1 MVVPIEDLIFVVCT
15 LIGGGLLLITVLVD
29 DILGGVLDALH
40 IGFDIG
46 GVSLMPLLLGFVSMF
61 GVGGLF
67 ATQVLDL
74 HAGPAAIVG
83 TVGGVIGFLIVFVMF
98 SVLRRSEGSNPFS
111 TSSLVGRPA
120 SVSVSIPAGR
130 FGTVLVKAEGQTH
143 EFSATASVDIATGT
157 PVTVTA
163 TAGTGLVVVPVAP
176 PPTTTPTVARSAAA
190 EPATAPPTSAP
201 HDQTD
206 DAGASST
213 TSGGGPA
220 SSSGATG
227 RGGTTGA

>member
-15 LIGGGLLLITVLVD
+15 LIGGGLLLVTVLVD

-74 HAGPAAIVG
+74 HAGPAAVVG
-83 TVGGVIGFLIVFVMF
+83 TIGGLIGFGIVFVMF
-98 SVLRRSEGSNPFS
+98 SLLRRSEGANPFS
-111 TSSLVGRPA
+111 TSSLVGRQA

-143 EFSATASVDIATGT
+143 EFSATSAVDIATGT
-157 PVTVTA
+157 PVRVTG
-163 TAGTGLVVVPVAP
+163 TAGTGLIVAP
-176 PPTTTPTVARSAAA
+176 LVAPQVATP
-190 EPATAPPTSAP
+190 
-201 HDQTD
+201 
-206 DAGASST
+206 GN
-213 TSGGGPA
+213 
-220 SSSGATG
+220 TG
-227 RGGTTGA
+227 SDGSGGTTGA

>member
-1 MVVPIEDLIFVVCT
+1 MNVPIEDLIFVVCT

-29 DILGGVLDALH
+29 DILGGVLDALN

-83 TVGGVIGFLIVFVMF
+83 TVGGLIGFGIVFVMF

-111 TSSLVGRPA
+111 TASLVGRPA

-157 PVTVTA
+157 PVTVTG
-163 TAGTGLVVVPVAP
+163 TAGTGLIVAPVGPISTAAATSPAGPPAGEVGP
-176 PPTTTPTVARSAAA
+176 PPTTPGG
-190 EPATAPPTSAP
+190 EPANRT
-201 HDQTD
+201 
-206 DAGASST
+206 GST
-213 TSGGGPA
+213 GT
-220 SSSGATG
+220 
-227 RGGTTGA
+227 GGTTGA

>member
-67 ATQVLDL
+67 ATQVLNL

-83 TVGGVIGFLIVFVMF
+83 TVGGVIGFMIVFVMF
-98 SVLRRSEGSNPFS
+98 TVLRRSEGANPFS

-143 EFSATASVDIATGT
+143 EFSATASIDIATGT
-157 PVTVTA
+157 QVTVTG
-163 TAGTGLVVVPVAP
+163 TAGTGLVVAP
-176 PPTTTPTVARSAAA
+176 LAAPTGTP
-190 EPATAPPTSAP
+190 PATAPTAAPSAAAP
-201 HDQTD
+201 PSITTAPDGAD
-206 DAGASST
+206 DAGASPTPGGEPANRTGST
-213 TSGGGPA
+213 GT
-220 SSSGATG
+220 
-227 RGGTTGA
+227 GGTTGA

>member
-15 LIGGGLLLITVLVD
+15 LVGGGLLLITVLVD

-67 ATQVLDL
+67 ATQVLGV
-74 HAGPAAIVG
+74 HAGQAAIIG
-83 TVGGVIGFLIVFVMF
+83 TIGGLIGFGIVFVMF
-98 SVLRRSEGSNPFS
+98 TVLRRSEGTNPFS
-111 TSSLVGRPA
+111 TSSLVGRTA

-143 EFSATASVDIATGT
+143 EFSATASTDIPTGT

-163 TAGTGLVVVPVAP
+163 TAGTGLVVTPLAP
-176 PPTTTPTVARSAAA
+176 PPAPAPPGGTGPAQSNSGT
-190 EPATAPPTSAP
+190 EPANTTGSA
-201 HDQTD
+201 
-206 DAGASST
+206 GS
-213 TSGGGPA
+213 
-220 SSSGATG
+220 
-227 RGGTTGA
+227 GGTTGA

>member
-1 MVVPIEDLIFVVCT
+1 MNVPIEDLIFVVCT

-29 DILGGVLDALH
+29 DILGGVLDALN

-83 TVGGVIGFLIVFVMF
+83 TVGGLIGFGIVFVMF

-111 TSSLVGRPA
+111 TASLVGRPA

-157 PVTVTA
+157 PVTVTG
-163 TAGTGLVVVPVAP
+163 TAGTGLIVAPVGPITTAAATPPAGPPAGEVGP
-176 PPTTTPTVARSAAA
+176 PPTTPGG
-190 EPATAPPTSAP
+190 EPANRT
-201 HDQTD
+201 
-206 DAGASST
+206 GST
-213 TSGGGPA
+213 GT
-220 SSSGATG
+220 
-227 RGGTTGA
+227 GGTTGA

>member
-40 IGFDIG
+40 VGFDIG

-67 ATQVLDL
+67 ATQVLGV

-83 TVGGVIGFLIVFVMF
+83 TVGGLIGFGIVFVMF
-98 SVLRRSEGSNPFS
+98 SVLRRSEGANPFS
-111 TSSLVGRPA
+111 TSSLVGRTA
-120 SVSVSIPAGR
+120 SVAVSIPAGR
-130 FGTVLVKAEGQTH
+130 FGSVLVKAEGQTH
-143 EFSATASVDIATGT
+143 EFSATASIDIPSGT

-163 TAGTGLVVVPVAP
+163 TAGTGLVVAPLAP
-176 PPTTTPTVARSAAA
+176 PPSTPPSPG
-190 EPATAPPTSAP
+190 EP
-201 HDQTD
+201 
-206 DAGASST
+206 
-213 TSGGGPA
+213 GPA
-220 SSSGATG
+220 QSSSGGEPANTAG
-227 RGGTTGA
+227 SAGSGGTTGA